1 MKGVDYYYLVVKLYK
16 NKGTWHCRPV
26 ARMRSCC
33 EFSQSSRILGLE
45 VFIQSLMLEY
55 GITEFPK
62 LDDFR
67 RISIPLKNQI
77 FILFYFTLCI

>member
-1 MKGVDYYYLVVKLYK
+1 
-16 NKGTWHCRPV
+16 
-26 ARMRSCC
+26 
-33 EFSQSSRILGLE
+33 
-45 VFIQSLMLEY
+45 MLEY

-77 FILFYFTLCI
+77 FILMSTYLRSLLEIYMFIYLKYILLYVYKICISLICVLIPLHICYCFSH